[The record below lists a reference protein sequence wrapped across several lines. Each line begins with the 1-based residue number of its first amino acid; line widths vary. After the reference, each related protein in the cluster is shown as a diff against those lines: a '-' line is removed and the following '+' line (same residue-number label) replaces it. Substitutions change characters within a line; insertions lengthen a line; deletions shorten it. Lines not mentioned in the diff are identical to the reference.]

1 MENEETLIN
10 ELKRGFGT
18 IGVTSLLAFI
28 TNLAFLIF
36 QLSYLSNYLHNNLSH
51 SNYYLIYIGSSNISS
66 LLFTLIYF
74 SFLYL
79 SKKIDEI
86 EKSKENTIFRISTT
100 IAVMLIFFNI
110 GLFLA
115 QFLVENADKYYNIYN
130 ISYIILQICFI
141 FVYIFFALSISKM
154 NSKMEVGVII
164 WPIVIYATINSIG
177 AIFRLIIQVFIIL
190 KLSSYALFTSMLYS
204 FFKTIDLVVELI
216 FIISMFFVANNA
228 QTSSLYHETQYTPYA
243 YSGYAGKSKKSINLC
258 PFCGTENSPDS
269 KFCINCGKKMN

>member
-10 ELKRGFGT
+10 ELKSGFGT
-18 IGVTSLLAFI
+18 IGVTSLVAFI
-28 TNLAFLIF
+28 FNLAFLIF
-36 QLSYLSNYLHNNLSH
+36 QLSYLSNYSHNNLSH
-51 SNYYLIYIGSSNISS
+51 SNYYLIYIGGSSISS

-79 SKKIDEI
+79 SRKIDEI

-100 IAVMLIFFNI
+100 IAILIIFFNI
-110 GLFLA
+110 GFFLA
-115 QFLVENADKYYNIYN
+115 QFLVVNADQYSDIFS
-130 ISYIILQICFI
+130 ISYIILQICYI

-177 AIFRLIIQVFIIL
+177 AIFRLIIQTLIIL
-190 KLSSYALFTSMLYS
+190 QLSSSALFTSILYS
-204 FFKTIDLVVELI
+204 FFKSIDLVVELI
-216 FIISMFFVANNA
+216 FIITMFFVANNA
-228 QTSSLYHETQYTPYA
+228 QISLLHQVPRYTSYA
-243 YSGYAGKSKKSINLC
+243 YSGPVYKSKQSTNFC

-269 KFCINCGKKMN
+269 KFCINCGKRID